1 MGTLVVVLGILVAE
15 LFLAQAR
22 AATVTVINTK
32 NNTAGSLR
40 QAIQDAKAGDTIKF
54 AIPKTDAGYDPVE
67 RTFTIDVAGSE
78 LAIGKNLTIDGENQ
92 RVVLSRSTGAAHA
105 GRRGPGAR
113 RRPEHRFAGRIP
125 CKPCYSE
132 SLASRGGTVS
142 HLLAHASGVQPSA
155 HSSGLIENLCRCV
168 PAVFPSTR
176 RSTRAW

>member
-92 RVVLSRSTGAAHA
+92 RLVLSRSTGASPPFFRVLHVTA
-105 GRRGPGAR
+105 
-113 RRPEHRFAGRIP
+113 
-125 CKPCYSE
+125 
-132 SLASRGGTVS
+132 GTVAITN
-142 HLLAHASGVQPSA
+142 HHRRIYGYRCGRCGSA
-155 HSSGLIENLCRCV
+155 
-168 PAVFPSTR
+168 
-176 RSTRAW
+176 